1 MLVEE
6 SEAKKEA
13 KDLFKKRVL
22 LEEMHRRQKFR
33 DIWLREGDRNTGF
46 FHRMANSHFRK
57 NALVRI
63 KVNGMWLI
71 EWQEIRE
78 GWQGFLIW
86 VNNVYQAY

>member
-13 KDLFKKRVL
+13 KDLFKKWVL
-22 LEEMHRRQKFR
+22 LEEMHWRQNFR
-33 DIWLREGDRNTGF
+33 EIWLREGDRNTGF
-46 FHRMANSHFRK
+46 FYRMANSHFRK